1 MNLLQ
6 IVRKRWNP
14 TKNARMQQNSQI
26 FKKFH
31 TPFRTS
37 VLHAT
42 EETSKFV
49 SIYLK
54 SHKL

>member
-14 TKNARMQQNSQI
+14 TKNVRMQQNSQI